1 MRGCRVPFPAC
12 PSRHGCLFPA
22 SQTLLCLQALLKLL
36 PYLEAFAY
44 HLFVCVCVCVC
55 LHAQLLSRV
64 GLFSSLM
71 GRDFL
76 SQ

>member
-1 MRGCRVPFPAC
+1 M
-12 PSRHGCLFPA
+12 
-22 SQTLLCLQALLKLL
+22 LLCLQALLELL

-55 LHAQLLSRV
+55 VCLHAQLLSHV

-71 GRDFL
+71 DRDFL